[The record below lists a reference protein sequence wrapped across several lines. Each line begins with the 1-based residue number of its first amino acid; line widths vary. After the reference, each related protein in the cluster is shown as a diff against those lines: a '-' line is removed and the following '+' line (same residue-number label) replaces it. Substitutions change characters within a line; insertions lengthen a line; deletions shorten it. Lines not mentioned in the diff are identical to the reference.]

1 MLKTTNGKPDLK
13 RALWQVLPAVALT
26 FWGAVAHS
34 QTKENQAV
42 KNIVL
47 VHGGFVDGSGWQ
59 GVYDILTKR
68 GYHVTVVQNP
78 TITLEDDVA
87 VTKRAIDAQD
97 GPVIL
102 VGHSYGG
109 VVISSAGDDP
119 KVAGLV
125 YIAAFAADTGDSV
138 LSLIKT
144 APADAPAPPI
154 LPPQDGFLFLDR
166 QKFAASFAADVKPE
180 IANFMANSQVPWG
193 LAAASAGSIS
203 AAWKT
208 KPSWYLLTTEDHM
221 IAPELQR
228 FMSKRAGSKVVEIK
242 GSHAIYVSH
251 PEAVASIIEHAATS
265 SAAREEAE
273 AVTTLK

>member
-1 MLKTTNGKPDLK
+1 MKLETKIH
-13 RALWQVLPAVALT
+13 RALYWMLPGVALLLAGT
-26 FWGAVAHS
+26 IANSQANGAP
-34 QTKENQAV
+34 TI
-42 KNIVL
+42 KNVVL
-47 VHGGFVDGSGWQ
+47 VHGGFVDGSGWE
-59 GVYDILTKR
+59 GVYNVLTKK

-78 TITLEDDVA
+78 TISLADDVA

-119 KVAGLV
+119 RVVGLV
-125 YIAAFAADTGDSV
+125 YICAFAADTGDSV

-144 APADAPAPPI
+144 APADSPAPPI

-166 QKFAASFAADVKPE
+166 QKFASSFAGDVKPE

-193 LAAASAGSIS
+193 LEAASAGATG

-221 IAPELQR
+221 IAPDLQR

-251 PEAVASIIEHAATS
+251 PEAVASIIEQAATGTKS
-265 SAAREEAE
+265 SASKPE
-273 AVTTLK
+273 TGN